1 EKGIAKSL
9 AGVAI
14 AVDLVPPLSVAG
26 IGIGWL
32 DWEVFSGAF
41 LLYLTNL
48 AGIIMFA
55 GITFLIL
62 GFAPFRRAR
71 MGLVY
76 TLIIILL
83 VMVPLSLSFERIKEE
98 AHITRILEGSRF
110 DEVILKDVAVRFGK
124 NLVVSVKLVSTEAIE
139 TEDMQIIKK
148 QIEEKIGKEIT
159 LEVVSAIEF

>member
-1 EKGIAKSL
+1 
-9 AGVAI
+9 
-14 AVDLVPPLSVAG
+14 
-26 IGIGWL
+26 
-32 DWEVFSGAF
+32 
-41 LLYLTNL
+41 
-48 AGIIMFA
+48 
-55 GITFLIL
+55 
-62 GFAPFRRAR
+62 

-110 DEVILKDVAVRFGK
+110 EEVILKDVAVRFGK